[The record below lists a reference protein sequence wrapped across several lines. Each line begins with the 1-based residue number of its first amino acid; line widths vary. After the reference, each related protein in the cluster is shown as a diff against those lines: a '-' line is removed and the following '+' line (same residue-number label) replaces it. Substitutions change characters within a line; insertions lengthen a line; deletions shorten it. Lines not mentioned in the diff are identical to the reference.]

1 MKHPIATDT
10 SPLKRNPSYRP
21 VVIDFEVLRHETMLT
36 AYDIFADRWNT
47 VRTPEKCGA
56 LLRAYLLDPRTVFV
70 GFNNTNYDNLI
81 ATACIDNWPQTD
93 VYGLNRAIIHGVYE
107 PVHGEQYTDFQD
119 LRFRLPGV
127 WDFARRAWDAG
138 RDLPPAPKMSPQ
150 GVKIP
155 PMSLKKWEKFNGLR
169 VVKSPIPFDYD
180 LRLTESQAAELAEY
194 NRYDVAALVRMC
206 CTTLVG
212 EWETRCGFAEMLGP
226 KKFGWHKTFTK
237 LAAELF
243 VVNPEAKV
251 DTDDGSWGGTV
262 TQFPK
267 CLKIEKNAGLLR
279 YMSKPLFEIEL
290 AAFSTQ
296 INGLPHTFQIGGAHS
311 VNERGVYK
319 GDIWDIDVGG
329 MYPSLMSLFNLC
341 SRTMDA
347 KKYDEVRLARMA
359 MAKSDWRRNVY
370 KKALNSTY
378 GGTLDPFST
387 LYDPAKGRQVCV
399 LGQLFIVDLLEKLE
413 PYTQLIQT
421 NTDGVYVIPTSPEN
435 AVHARAQVEAFQRRT
450 GLVMEIDH
458 YTAMYQRDINNYIAV
473 RADGTE
479 KVKGAA
485 FHSINHARPTVG
497 QMMNRCDIMG
507 VPFDPG
513 QYSLEEL
520 AIVCTRDKNSRG
532 FVVDGKETDAET
544 LDVLPVF
551 PFQAQSIATVNI
563 DGSFRKARL
572 CPAYAALTTAVN
584 RAEIDFGYFQRE
596 SGDDFS
602 TSN

>member
-1 MKHPIATDT
+1 MKEPIATDT
-10 SPLKRNPSYRP
+10 SPLKRNPQYRP
-21 VVIDFEVLRHETMLT
+21 VFFDFEVLKHETMLT
-36 AYDIFADRWNT
+36 TYCAFSGRWT
-47 VRTPEKCGA
+47 TARTPAQCGS
-56 LLRAYLLDPRTVFV
+56 LLRGFLMDPRTVFV
-70 GFNNTNYDNLI
+70 GFNNCNYDNLI
-81 ATACIDNWPQTD
+81 ATACIDGWDQGD
-93 VYGLNRAIIHGVYE
+93 VYELNQAIIHIVPE
-107 PVHGEQYTDFQD
+107 TLHGEHYTDFQD
-119 LRFRLPGV
+119 LRFRLPNV

-155 PMSLKKWEKFNGLR
+155 PMSLKKWEKFNGLK
-169 VVKSPIPFDYD
+169 VTTSPIPFTHA
-180 LRLTESQAAELAEY
+180 LPLTDSEARALAEY
-194 NRYDVAALVRMC
+194 NRYDVAALVRMA

-212 EWETRCGFAEMLGP
+212 EWETRCGFAEMLGE

-243 VVNPEAKV
+243 VDKPEEKV
-251 DTDDGSWGGTV
+251 DPDDTDWAQITP
-262 TQFPK
+262 QLPA
-267 CLKIEKNAGLLR
+267 CLRIRKNEGLLR
-279 YMSKPLFEIEL
+279 YFSRPLFEIEH
-290 AAFSTQ
+290 AGYTTQ
-296 INGLPHTFQIGGAHS
+296 INGIPHQFQIGGAHS
-311 VNERGVYK
+311 VNERSVFT

-329 MYPSLMSLFNLC
+329 MYPALMCLFNLC

-347 KKYDEVRLARMA
+347 KQYNEVRLARMA

-378 GGTLDPFST
+378 GGTLDQYSA

-399 LGQLFIVDLLEKLE
+399 LGQLFIVDLLEDLE

-435 AVHARAQVEAFQRRT
+435 AARAKAAVEAFQRRT

-473 RADGTE
+473 RPDGTE
-479 KVKGAA
+479 KVKGSA
-485 FHSINHARPTVG
+485 FHSINHAKPTVG

-507 VPFDPG
+507 LPFDPD
-513 QYSLEEL
+513 QYSLDEL

-532 FVVDGKETDAET
+532 FLVDGVETDAET

-551 PFQAQSIATVNI
+551 PFQAQQIHTVNK
-563 DGSFRKARL
+563 DGGYRKARL
-572 CPAYAALTTAVN
+572 CPEFAAVTTAVS
-584 RAEIDFGYFQRE
+584 RAEIDFGYFQRK
-596 SGDDFS
+596 
-602 TSN
+602 TSDEISVS